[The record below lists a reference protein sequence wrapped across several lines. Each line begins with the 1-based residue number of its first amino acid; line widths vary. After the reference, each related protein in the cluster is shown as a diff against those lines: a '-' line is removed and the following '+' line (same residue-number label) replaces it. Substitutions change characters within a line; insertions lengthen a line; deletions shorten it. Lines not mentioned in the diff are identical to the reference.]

1 MGSISGPVIASAIL
15 TAIPEVLRAVARWR
29 LVIYGLLMVVVMLFR
44 PEGLLGNRELSLY
57 PLIKKYKE
65 KRLAPKRGNG
75 KMALLQVENLSVQF
89 GGLKA
94 LNDVSLQVDT
104 GDFVGLIGPN
114 GAGKTTLFNAITGVV
129 HASAGTIVF
138 DGKSIKG
145 CGRIKSRC
153 AGSAGLSRISAFF
166 PK

>member
-1 MGSISGPVIASAIL
+1 
-15 TAIPEVLRAVARWR
+15 
-29 LVIYGLLMVVVMLFR
+29 
-44 PEGLLGNRELSLY
+44 
-57 PLIKKYKE
+57 
-65 KRLAPKRGNG
+65 
-75 KMALLQVENLSVQF
+75 MALLQVENLSVQF

-145 CGRIKSRC
+145 MRPDKI